1 MKRIIVCGLILIL
14 FLIMG
19 VQSLVDANPRP
30 IPLLPSSPDKSE
42 PSITISLPQE
52 NQTYTNKTIEYSLTV
67 TKPTSWFETMNVHG
81 EVMFVFYLIDQN
93 ASENQ
98 IAEVTDIYSKQ
109 PLNYKGTLTN
119 LSEGNHTFQIKVRSC
134 SYYNHFYDANNSN
147 TWKIEEYY
155 YINTYSELINFT
167 VNNSQQNSLPSPTQ
181 ETQNLTTTPTAPEFP
196 ILAIIPLVMA
206 LVSTFVVMK
215 RKHQVLSR

>member
-1 MKRIIVCGLILIL
+1 MKRIIAFGLILIL
-14 FLIMG
+14 LVLFGI
-19 VQSLVDANPRP
+19 QSAVNANPRP
-30 IPLLPSSPDKSE
+30 VPLLPSTPDKSE
-42 PSITISLPQE
+42 PSITISLPKE
-52 NQTYTNKTIEYSLTV
+52 NQTFINKTIEYSLTV
-67 TKPTSWFETMNVHG
+67 TKPTSWFQTMNVHG
-81 EVMFVFYLIDQN
+81 EVMFVFYLID

-119 LSEGNHTFQIKVRSC
+119 LAEGNHTFQIKVRSC
-134 SYYNHFYDANNSN
+134 SYYNHFYDGNNSN

-196 ILAIIPLVMA
+196 MIAIVIPMIVSLAFALAI
-206 LVSTFVVMK
+206 K
-215 RKHQVLSR
+215 RKKHTNDI